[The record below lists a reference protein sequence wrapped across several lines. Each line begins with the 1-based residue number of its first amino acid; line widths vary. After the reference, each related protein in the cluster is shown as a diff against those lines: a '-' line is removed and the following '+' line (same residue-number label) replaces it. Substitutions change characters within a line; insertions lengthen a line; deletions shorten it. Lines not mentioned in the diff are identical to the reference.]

1 MANIQQQIQIH
12 DILKD
17 GEIVDLMPITT
28 AQDVQVGKQET
39 GSLTLPGSDGSEVL
53 SETLSNIRKY
63 LFNLSSLASMA
74 RKASSNPNDA
84 SEINIPTTAVTTK
97 LTNSIE
103 EMVLRV
109 DTLETTV
116 EKKVAPTSHSSE
128 NNTYGIGN
136 TTMYGHVKLSD
147 IYKSEVANGNAN
159 SGVGASQKAIYDT
172 YTTLLSSTAPTSHA
186 SALNTY
192 GVASKTEY
200 GHVKLSDEY
209 EKKVGNGDAAN
220 GMAASQNAL
229 YNAYNY
235 LYEERLSINGGT
247 ILGEIK
253 FGDIHGDN
261 SNGIY
266 PTGTLSG
273 TLGGTNN
280 RWKNAYTAE
289 IDNSGEINTNSL
301 CVTATIT
308 ENGTTLADKY
318 AAKSHTHSYLPLSG
332 GTVTGD
338 LIADDII
345 ATRISGVTITENGT
359 TLADKYAA
367 KSHTHSY
374 LPLSG
379 GTVTGDLKFAESGTT
394 IRGISGRVGTND
406 AWRVVGGATGENGG
420 YLEIATTDDGNEPIY
435 VRQYKDGDGGGFTK
449 NIIARTATLLD
460 ASGNTSF
467 PGTISEGGTS
477 LENKYAPYNHA
488 IGSNSYGGATSTNYG
503 HVKLTDDISDT
514 DASYSIAVSP
524 AALRRSICA
533 DGAGAHN
540 AIYRGKYLGDT
551 YTPAQQNAISDG
563 TFDDLFIG
571 DYWTKTSTVN
581 GTSYTNTYI
590 IAGFDYWKRPKPDN
604 TNPTATNVRYR
615 HHCIIVPEK
624 IMYIEKMNSKVTNSG
639 GYLSSSMYSS
649 GLKLAINI
657 AYAVFGE
664 SQIGSLSRYVS
675 SDINSSGV
683 ITKASVDYN
692 AEISLMD
699 STMLFGIPIFV
710 GSTKS
715 TLYDPCPQFPLFR
728 YNPEYINC
736 TDNYWLTDIFLE
748 NSYGV
753 ATSIGRVTTYS
764 PTANNGVRPYITII

>member
-1 MANIQQQIQIH
+1 MANRQQQIQIH
-12 DILKD
+12 DILED
-17 GEIVDLMPITT
+17 GSIIDIMPITT
-28 AQDVQVGKQET
+28 SLDVQVGNKSN
-39 GSLTLPGSDGSEVL
+39 GSLTLPGSDASEVL

-63 LFNLSSLASMA
+63 LYNMEYVASTRREISSS
-74 RKASSNPNDA
+74 KTDSST
-84 SEINIPTTAVTTK
+84 INIPTTEVTTTLSNDIDAIDK
-97 LTNSIE
+97 
-103 EMVLRV
+103 RV
-109 DTLETTV
+109 GTLESTM
-116 EKKVAPTSHSSE
+116 EKGVAPTDHASTYT
-128 NNTYGIGN
+128 TYGIGTVSN
-136 TTMYGHVKLSD
+136 YGHVKLSD
-147 IYKSEVANGNAN
+147 SYKSKVNYGAANNGVASSQNALYN
-159 SGVGASQKAIYDT
+159 T
-172 YTTLLSSTAPTSHA
+172 YNDLNTTKAPTSHA
-186 SALNTY
+186 SADTTYGIGNENTY
-192 GVASKTEY
+192 GHIKLSDDYTSSAGTASSGVGASSKAVYNLYNLIITNQSSSNSGISGKAPIYHASEDDDYGVGTSTEY
-200 GHVKLSDEY
+200 GHLKLSDEYNDSSATASSGIAASNYALYRCYANLNSVYSGHINTTATSSKYSHVKLSDNY
-209 EKKVGNGDAAN
+209 SLNSGGADSAVG
-220 GMAASQNAL
+220 ASSKAL
-229 YNAYNY
+229 YDAY
-235 LYEERLSINGGT
+235 I
-247 ILGEIK
+247 
-253 FGDIHGDN
+253 
-261 SNGIY
+261 
-266 PTGTLSG
+266 
-273 TLGGTNN
+273 
-280 RWKNAYTAE
+280 
-289 IDNSGEINTNSL
+289 SL
-301 CVTATIT
+301 
-308 ENGTTLADKY
+308 GTTI
-318 AAKSHTHSYLPLSG
+318 SNMVNTRIPLSG
-332 GTVTGD
+332 SD
-338 LIADDII
+338 SI
-345 ATRISGVTITENGT
+345 
-359 TLADKYAA
+359 
-367 KSHTHSY
+367 
-374 LPLSG
+374 
-379 GTVTGDLKFAESGTT
+379 TGDLKFAESGTT